1 MDWTVACFSLKV
13 FAASSANSMTDGE
26 EEANSLATRQAY
38 SNYFAQA
45 SEGKIKTG
53 GETEQKFIL

>member
-1 MDWTVACFSLKV
+1 
-13 FAASSANSMTDGE
+13 MTDGE
-26 EEANSLATRQAY
+26 EEANSLAIRQAY

-45 SEGKIKTG
+45 SEGKIKTA